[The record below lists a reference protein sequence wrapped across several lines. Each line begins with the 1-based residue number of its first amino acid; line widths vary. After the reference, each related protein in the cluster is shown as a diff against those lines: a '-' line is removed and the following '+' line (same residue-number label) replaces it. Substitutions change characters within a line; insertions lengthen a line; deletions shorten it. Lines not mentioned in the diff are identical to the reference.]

1 MKKQYN
7 PFLDEYFLGGLMKDL
22 PEGGGN
28 QLAGAAGS
36 MLGNLIPTKRK
47 DGVTSIGGSA
57 ASGAIQGASSLAM
70 LGPIGMIAGGVIGGV
85 GGLLSGKKQQEEDLT
100 QMKLAKDES
109 TRTTLANMNYGSANG
124 SNLPMAMG
132 GLLNP
137 LSVDTPIGHS
147 TYFAN
152 GGTHESNPYG
162 GIPQGFNNSGQ
173 LRTTEAFETK
183 TKFPD
188 GDYIFSN
195 RLIFE

>member
-7 PFLDEYFLGGLMKDL
+7 PFLDEYFLGGLMDSL
-22 PEGGGN
+22 PEGGGK
-28 QLAGAAGS
+28 QLAGGAAG
-36 MLGNLIPTKRK
+36 MLSSLIPTQRK
-47 DGVTSIGGSA
+47 DGATSIGGSA
-57 ASGAIQGASSLAM
+57 ASGALKGASSLAM

-100 QMKLAKDES
+100 QMKLAKDEA

-137 LSVDTPIGHS
+137 LSVETPIGHS

-162 GIPQGFNNSGQ
+162 GIPQGKNTQGQ
-173 LRTTEAFETK
+173 LRTTEAKENK
-183 TKFPD
+183 IKFPD